1 MKALTILERTVLF
14 TAVCGLLLITTQP
27 LRAADRMAA
36 GQWEFTLTGDGES
49 RTFKQCMTAD
59 QANEMNGDTKT
70 ARAFAEKRNNGRCT
84 IQSYDV
90 QGNTVKYSLLC
101 AGRSIESRTTFTG
114 DTSEGTLT
122 TTSNGTVDA
131 KTVKARRLGAC
142 P

>member
-1 MKALTILERTVLF
+1 MKAMHSLERTVLF
-14 TAVCGLLLITTQP
+14 TAVCGLLLAVTLP

-49 RTFKQCMTAD
+49 RTMKQCMTPD
-59 QANEMNGDTKT
+59 QANEMNGDTRS

-90 QGNTVKYSLLC
+90 LGNTVKYSLLC
-101 AGRSIESRTTFTG
+101 AGRTIESSTTFTG

-122 TTSNGTVDA
+122 TTANGKVDTR
-131 KTVKARRLGAC
+131 TVKARRLGAC